1 MAKRAINYCACSW
14 CLTVED
20 INNMYLI
27 SRRGHNTYYC
37 DKCNTK
43 TQNTE
48 WNLGLVKGPKP
59 KKEIKTK
66 KK

>member
-1 MAKRAINYCACSW
+1 MAKRAINYYGCSW
-14 CLTVED
+14 CLTVYD
-20 INNMYLI
+20 SNDMYLI
-27 SRRGHNTYYC
+27 NRKGHNTYYC
-37 DKCNTK
+37 EKCNTK

-59 KKEIKTK
+59 KKESKTK